1 VTGPESGADRGG
13 ARTRVLLVSADTV
26 GPAMA
31 GPAIRYWEFAR
42 ALSRDTE
49 VILAAPNSPGVTGEG
64 FRVVQ
69 HGRRR
74 LHRLVRWCDVVV
86 SQGFGLPITA
96 LGLTRKVIVV
106 DLYDPLPLELLEHYD
121 GMPARDARFPQ
132 RLVAE
137 RLNALIRVG
146 DLFLCTGDR
155 QRDFWLGML
164 AAGGRLNWHTYRDDP
179 LLRRLITV
187 VPFGLPSEPPERR
200 GPGLRGRWPGL
211 RESDRILLWGGG
223 VWDWLDP
230 LTVIRAVGR
239 VAAERG
245 DLKLVFMGVQHPNP
259 EIPRMKML
267 AEAES
272 LTRALGLYERHV
284 FFNRGWV
291 PYQERQGALL
301 DADAGVSAHPDH
313 IEGRFAFRTRLLDYF
328 WAGLPVLCTQGDD
341 LSEAVQAR
349 GAGLVLKPGDVD
361 GWTAAIHRLLDDPG
375 AVGGWRAASRALAAE
390 LTWERLVAPLREF
403 CRAPGP
409 APDRVVRSRL
419 ADLAKVAAYLGRV
432 GWTGARHAGARRIW
446 GRLRAR

>member
-1 VTGPESGADRGG
+1 
-13 ARTRVLLVSADTV
+13 
-26 GPAMA
+26 MA

-42 ALSRDTE
+42 ALSRDAE
-49 VILAAPNSPGVTGEG
+49 VVLAVPNDPTVAGDG
-64 FRVVQ
+64 FRVVR
-69 HGRRR
+69 HGRRA
-74 LHRLVRWCDVVV
+74 LHQLVRWCDVVV

-96 LGLTRKVIVV
+96 LRLTRKVIVV

-121 GMPARDARFPQ
+121 GRPAREARFPQ
-132 RLVAE
+132 QHVAE
-137 RLNALIRVG
+137 RLNALIAVG

-164 AAGGRLNWHTYRDDP
+164 AAGQRLNWHTYRGDP
-179 LLRRLITV
+179 LLRRLIAV
-187 VPFGLPSEPPERR
+187 VPFGLPSEPPQRG

-230 LTVIRAVGR
+230 LTVIRAVGQ
-239 VAAERG
+239 VAATRD

-259 EIPRMKML
+259 EIQRAQML
-267 AEAES
+267 PQAEA
-272 LTRALGLYERHV
+272 LARDLGLHDRHV

-291 PYQERQGALL
+291 PYHERQGVLL

-341 LSEAVQAR
+341 LSEAVRAR
-349 GAGLVLKPGDVD
+349 GAGLVLPPGDVG
-361 GWTAAIHRLLDDPG
+361 GWAAAIQRLLDDPA
-375 AVGGWRAASRALAAE
+375 AVAGWRAASRGLAAE

-403 CRAPGP
+403 CHAPAH
-409 APDRVVRSRL
+409 APDRLARSRI
-419 ADLAKVAAYLGRV
+419 ADLGAVAAYLGRV
-432 GWTGARHAGARRIW
+432 GWSGARYAGARRIW
-446 GRLRAR
+446 RRLRG

>member
-1 VTGPESGADRGG
+1 MAGASTAGPEPRG
-13 ARTRVLLVSADTV
+13 ARTKVLLVSADTV
-26 GPAMA
+26 GPMMA

-42 ALSRDTE
+42 ALGRDAE
-49 VILAAPNSPGVTGEG
+49 VVLAVPNDPTVTGEG
-64 FRVVQ
+64 FRVVR
-69 HGRRR
+69 HGHRR
-74 LHRLVRWCDVVV
+74 LRDLVRWCDVVV

-96 LGLTRKVIVV
+96 LLTRKVIVV
-106 DLYDPLPLELLEHYD
+106 DLYDPLPLELLELYD
-121 GMPARDARFPQ
+121 GMTAGEALFPQ
-132 RLVAE
+132 RHVAE
-137 RLNALIRVG
+137 RLNALVAVG

-187 VPFGLPSEPPERR
+187 VPFGLPSEPPQRR

-223 VWDWLDP
+223 VWNWLDP
-230 LTVIRAVGR
+230 LTIIRAVGQ
-239 VAAERG
+239 VAAVRE
-245 DLKLVFMGVQHPNP
+245 DLKLIFMGVQHPNP
-259 EIPRMKML
+259 KIRRMTML

-272 LTRALGLYERHV
+272 LARTLGLYERHV

-341 LSEAVQAR
+341 LSETVRAR

-375 AVGGWRAASRALAAE
+375 AVEGWRAASRELAAE
-390 LTWERLVAPLREF
+390 LTWERLVTPLREF
-403 CRAPGP
+403 CRAP
-409 APDRVVRSRL
+409 AHARDRITRSRF
-419 ADLAKVAAYLGRV
+419 ADLAAIVAYLVRV
-432 GWTGARHAGARRIW
+432 GWVGARHAGADRIRR
-446 GRLRAR
+446 RLRG